1 MTVSAGERCV
11 CATACRDENYKL
23 LKLKKNGMIK
33 ISLLERE
40 NTMER
45 AKVKEKVWLRGIFS
59 FVLLFSLFLGTAM
72 AARAAGIL
80 DKDKDKLTAYTK
92 TEDGYS
98 EASGITVKTTTNE
111 KSYRSGDKAVIT
123 LEVTNT
129 NNFDVS
135 EVELSYKLPANFEKE
150 AGQKPQS
157 IETLKAGETQKLS
170 INATVSEDWSAPMT
184 VGFLVFLIVGGS
196 LLAAAIV
203 AVILIVVKKR
213 KGKKA
218 AAMFLIFVMAANV
231 ASGTSSVVQAEETP
245 TAETGNYEVDDE
257 KFMSHVS
264 VHDPSVVKD
273 PKTGMYYIF
282 GSHLAFAKSKDLM
295 EWEKFTNNINTDY
308 ATLFK
313 EPWDEWAKTA
323 TKESQLS
330 GMMWAPDVI
339 WNEKMQKWCM
349 YMSINGDN
357 WVSSICLLTADDI
370 EGPYEYK
377 GIVVYSGM
385 NNAKMKVDETKTD
398 VYKVLGEGADLSRY
412 HSTDDS
418 CINAIDPNVQYDDK
432 GDLYMTYGSWSA
444 GIYQLKLDSA
454 TGLRDYN
461 ATYETKK
468 DVSDAYYGVKIAG
481 GYYCSGEGPYLLKTD
496 DYYYLFLSYAGLE
509 AQGGYQM
516 RIYRSKDITGPYV
529 DDNGVSAIRTKGEDV
544 KLTNYGYRIFGSYD
558 IYGLTSVQVAQGHN
572 SAFID
577 DDGKMYLVYHTRFQ
591 SPSGTQEN
599 HSVRV
604 HQLFINEDGWPVAA
618 PYEYTGE
625 TISEDGYAMEDMAG
639 AYEFVYHEPTSFYR
653 VAGQKQLGIVGRT
666 RKLKEIEGTKD
677 ITIGH
682 HISTI
687 EVGIKY
693 VQEAGDSIILHE
705 DGTVTGE
712 YKGTWT
718 YKKNKM
724 TIQLGDKVYKGVF
737 LKQANED
744 LENHDMTMTFTAE
757 GGNVAV
763 WGIKN
768 LVPEKKEEE

>member
-1 MTVSAGERCV
+1 MKS
-11 CATACRDENYKL
+11 
-23 LKLKKNGMIK
+23 KKV
-33 ISLLERE
+33 
-40 NTMER
+40 R
-45 AKVKEKVWLRGIFS
+45 AVTWLWGIFS
-59 FVLLFSLFLGTAM
+59 IVLLLGICSGTAM
-72 AARAAGIL
+72 AVEAAGTEQEN
-80 DKDKDKLTAYTK
+80 KDKLTAYTK
-92 TEDGYS
+92 TEDGYT
-98 EASGITVKTTTNE
+98 EMSGITVKTTANE
-111 KSYRSGDKAVIT
+111 ESYRSGDKAVLT
-123 LEVTNT
+123 MEVTNT
-129 NNFDVS
+129 NDFDVN
-135 EVELSYKLPANFEKE
+135 EVELSYKLPSNFEAEGGK
-150 AGQKPQS
+150 KSQS
-157 IETLKAGETQKLS
+157 IETLKAGETQKFS
-170 INATVSEDWSAPMT
+170 INAIVTEDSSAPMT
-184 VGFLVFLIVGGS
+184 TGFLATIVIGASVLVIAVIAVIVFL
-196 LLAAAIV
+196 
-203 AVILIVVKKR
+203 VKKK

-218 AAMFLIFVMAANV
+218 AAMFLVFVLAVNGAAG
-231 ASGTSSVVQAEETP
+231 ASPAIIKAEGAP
-245 TAETGNYEVDDE
+245 TTETGNYDVDDE
-257 KFMSHVS
+257 LLMSHVS

-282 GSHLAFAKSKDLM
+282 GSHLAFARSKDLIR
-295 EWEKFTNNINTDY
+295 WERFTKNINADY
-308 ATLFK
+308 ETLFK
-313 EPWDEWAKTA
+313 EPWDGWAKTA
-323 TKESQLS
+323 TKESDLS

-339 WNEKMQKWCM
+339 WNETMQKWCM

-412 HSTDDS
+412 HSTNDS

-444 GIYQLKLDSA
+444 GIYQLKLDTT
-454 TGLRDYN
+454 TGLRDYK
-461 ATYETKK
+461 ASYETKK
-468 DVSDAYYGVKIAG
+468 DVSDAYFGVKIAG
-481 GYYCSGEGPYLLKTD
+481 GYYCSGEGAYLLKTK

-509 AQGGYQM
+509 AQKGYQM
-516 RIYRSKDITGPYV
+516 RIYRSKEITGPYV
-529 DDNGVSAIRTKGEDV
+529 DANGVSAIRTKGEDV
-544 KLTNYGYRIFGSYD
+544 KLKNYGYRIFGSYD
-558 IYGLTSVQVAQGHN
+558 MYGLTTVQVAQGHN

-591 SPSGTQEN
+591 SFSGTQEN

-604 HQLFINEDGWPVAA
+604 HQLFINQDGWPVAA

-639 AYEFVYHEPTSFYR
+639 TYEFIYHEPTSYYK
-653 VAGQKQLGIVGRT
+653 VTGQKQLGIVGRA

-677 ITIGH
+677 ITVGH
-682 HISTI
+682 HISTV
-687 EVGIKY
+687 EVNVKY
-693 VQEAGDSIILHE
+693 VQEAANSITLHE

-718 YKKNKM
+718 YEKNKM
-724 TIQLGDKVYKGVF
+724 TIKLGNKVYKGVF

-757 GGNVAV
+757 GDNVAV

-768 LVPEKKEEE
+768 LVPERGPDQEE

>member
-1 MTVSAGERCV
+1 
-11 CATACRDENYKL
+11 
-23 LKLKKNGMIK
+23 
-33 ISLLERE
+33 
-40 NTMER
+40 MER
-45 AKVKEKVWLRGIFS
+45 RKVQVKTLMRGIFC
-59 FVLLFSLFLGTAM
+59 FVLLLSLSLGTVLAVK
-72 AARAAGIL
+72 AAGT
-80 DKDKDKLTAYTK
+80 DKKDKPAAYTK
-92 TEDGYS
+92 TEDGYTES
-98 EASGITVKTTTNE
+98 SGITVKTTANE
-111 KSYRSGDKAVIT
+111 DSYRSGDKAVIT
-123 LEVTNT
+123 MEVTNT
-129 NNFDVS
+129 NDFDVS
-135 EVELSYKLPANFEKE
+135 DVELSYKLPSNFEAEGGK
-150 AGQKPQS
+150 KSQS
-157 IETLKAGETQKLS
+157 IETLKAGETQKFS
-170 INATVSEDWSAPMT
+170 VNATVSEDWSAPMT
-184 VGFLVFLIVGGS
+184 TGFLVLLVVGGVV
-196 LLAAAIV
+196 LAAAIV
-203 AVILIVVKKR
+203 ILVLFLVKKK

-218 AAMFLIFVMAANV
+218 AAMFLVFVLAANAAAGVPAV
-231 ASGTSSVVQAEETP
+231 AQAEGTP
-245 TAETGNYEVDDE
+245 TTETGNYEVDDE

-273 PKTGMYYIF
+273 PKSGMYYIF

-295 EWEKFTNNINTDY
+295 QWEKFTNNINTDY
-308 ATLFK
+308 ATLFQ
-313 EPWDEWAKTA
+313 EPWEEWAKTA
-323 TKESQLS
+323 TKESELS

-339 WNEKMQKWCM
+339 WNETMQKWCM

-370 EGPYEYK
+370 EGPYEYQ

-412 HSTDDS
+412 HSTNDS

-444 GIYQLKLDSA
+444 GIYQLKLDTA

-461 ATYETKK
+461 TTYETKK
-468 DVSDAYYGVKIAG
+468 DASDAYFGVKIAG

-529 DDNGVSAIRTKGEDV
+529 DANGVSAIRTKGEDV

-558 IYGLTSVQVAQGHN
+558 MYGLTSVQVAQGHN

-639 AYEFVYHEPTSFYR
+639 TYEFIYHEPTSYYK
-653 VAGQKQLGIVGRT
+653 VAGQKQLGIVGRA
-666 RKLKEIEGTKD
+666 RKSKEIEGTKE
-677 ITIGH
+677 ITVGH

-687 EVGIKY
+687 EVGVKY
-693 VQEAGDSIILHE
+693 VQEAADSITLHE

-718 YKKNKM
+718 YEKNKM

-757 GGNVAV
+757 GDNVAV

-768 LVPEKKEEE
+768 LVPERETDEE